1 MGKLIAISLTA
12 KQWNVLEVALDRFI
26 EDQDADDSE
35 EAREYYGRAVVA
47 IVLMQNVL
55 GADDE

>member
-12 KQWNVLEVALDRFI
+12 NQWNVLEVALDRFI

-47 IVLMQNVL
+47 KVLMQNVL

>member
-26 EDQDADDSE
+26 EDQDVDDSE

-47 IVLMQNVL
+47 KVLMQNVL